1 MNWLV
6 RLVRKL
12 VRLAVITA
20 TLTAIV
26 IVLDAVLSPDTDE
39 VRPGRLAGLVP
50 PPRGFR
56 GKPGG
61 AAWHA
66 PEAALAQGFEDIA
79 ELFRAVDLE
88 EELEHCDP
96 NGHSRGFAVMVDFED
111 VLPDLGDH

>member
-26 IVLDAVLSPDTDE
+26 IVLDAGLSPDTDE
-39 VRPGRLAGLVP
+39 
-50 PPRGFR
+50 
-56 GKPGG
+56 PGG
-61 AAWHA
+61 AAWHS
-66 PEAALAQGFEDIA
+66 PEAPLAQGFEDIA

-111 VLPDLGDH
+111 VSPDLGDH